1 MRTLVIRNLIG
12 IAIGAAAGAVVFLVM
27 IQGAFRHG
35 HTDLDFNHVLGTMIR
50 GTAEEVTGQ
59 SSALGVVGDSA
70 GPTGL
75 YATLIAAGVL
85 LLLHAIFIAP
95 FVRRAWWVQ
104 GLVLGAVT
112 TLVVGLVFCGVAD
125 ARLDTP
131 TGLFGVD
138 SGGRTPLVI
147 ILCSLAFGLVAT
159 RCYSLIVSQ
168 GWWEDTLEDKAAA
181 IEAVA
186 ELEPADESLELAE
199 QGPEEGRVG
208 A

>member
-1 MRTLVIRNLIG
+1 
-12 IAIGAAAGAVVFLVM
+12 
-27 IQGAFRHG
+27 
-35 HTDLDFNHVLGTMIR
+35 MIR
-50 GTAEEVTGQ
+50 GLGGGGDRA
-59 SSALGVVGDSA
+59 SSALGVVGDTA

-85 LLLHAIFIAP
+85 LLLHAVFIAP

-112 TLVVGLVFCGVAD
+112 TLVVGLVFCGAAD

-138 SGGRTPLVI
+138 AGGRTPLVI
-147 ILCSLAFGLVAT
+147 VLCSLAFGLVAT

-168 GWWEDTLEDKAAA
+168 GWWEEHGRGRGRRHRGGRRARARRGVTRTRRTGART
-181 IEAVA
+181 
-186 ELEPADESLELAE
+186 
-199 QGPEEGRVG
+199 GPRGRLS
-208 A
+208 